1 MSSDVAHDI
10 MVTSHMDIS
19 SDVAHVIVVV
29 SYIDVI

>member
-1 MSSDVAHDI
+1 MSSDVADDI
-10 MVTSHMDIS
+10 MVTSHMDMS